1 MHVDQDRRGP
11 STGGRRPFDLSI
23 ECASDDAGVALS
35 VGGAVSE
42 STTWSAHQTQSV
54 TLLPNIDA
62 LLTSAGRTKRDIG
75 AVFVD
80 IGPGGYA
87 GLRVGVSVAKALA
100 HALAVPLAGIGR
112 LELDAWLVAGE
123 AAGRRIVAVHR
134 AGRGDFAWAAYHV
147 DGAAPR
153 EESPPRI
160 DTQDALAAALR
171 PHDILTGDVDETLA
185 AAARAAGTPVA
196 APAAHR
202 VVALAALGR
211 RRLDAGSADDPAA
224 LVPLY
229 LRGPAIGPPRA

>member
-1 MHVDQDRRGP
+1 MLS
-11 STGGRRPFDLSI
+11 STI
-23 ECASDDAGVALS
+23 
-35 VGGAVSE
+35 
-42 STTWSAHQTQSV
+42 WSAHQTQSV

-62 LLTSAGRTKRDIG
+62 LLAAAGCTKRDIG

-112 LELDAWLVAGE
+112 LDLDAWLVAGE
-123 AAGRRIVAVHR
+123 AASRRVVAVHR
-134 AGRGDFAWAAYHV
+134 AGRGDLAWAAYRGGG
-147 DGAAPR
+147 GALR
-153 EESPPRI
+153 EDSPPRI
-160 DTQDALAAALR
+160 DARDALIAALR
-171 PHDILTGDVDETLA
+171 PHDILTGDVDEVLA
-185 AAARAAGTPVA
+185 EAARIAGVMPT

-202 VVALAALGR
+202 VVALAAMGR
-211 RRLDAGSADDPAA
+211 RRLDAGRADDPTA